1 MFTEDSLPFHCNP
14 TKYEGREGPMIVQYF
29 QCNIAIFALVTI
41 EENGKSGRKKPQQ
54 DLLI

>member
-41 EENGKSGRKKPQQ
+41 EENGKSGRKKTQQ